1 MSKPMIPVSGVYGST
16 DHSNT
21 RLNILHPDENSDVFT
36 SHASIH
42 STWIESR
49 AAKVSGLVLCAVC
62 LASVFLVSFKKHSE
76 GMTGP
81 ITAASGNLE
90 SFQTMPSSFRELPSV
105 EGLWGGSHDSNPEV
119 KHSIPVRVHPV
130 PTPIPT
136 SPHPLPTTARPSI
149 SPTRTPISQED
160 IPGDQKKTPEEDDV
174 FLEAVAEI
182 AGGDNS
188 SIFGTNDTLS
198 DHILHDKKTPEED
211 DVFLEAIAVIAGGS
225 DSTVFGTNDTRSD
238 HILHDKNTPA
248 EDDVFFEAVAEIA
261 GGSDST
267 VFGTND
273 TQSNQIPRPDAGTFN
288 GDEMS
293 QLVTKRTMKVERA
306 TYAKSVS
313 SDEIP
318 FGIDVH
324 DSYGRQVIPTNA
336 GGIEEMT
343 LVEPDRTTTLTVVEE
358 EPVFLEDAGTGMN
371 NYKSRWDWTINFTEN
386 SSSGEDTVLRETTTG
401 ATLEYAFTQVGRA
414 YTVTA
419 REKTGSSYRTALLNV
434 FCKIQSSAD

>member
-1 MSKPMIPVSGVYGST
+1 MEMEKAYGST

-21 RLNILHPDENSDVFT
+21 PLNILPREENSDVFT

-62 LASVFLVSFKKHSE
+62 LASVVLVSFKNHSE
-76 GMTGP
+76 GITGP
-81 ITAASGNLE
+81 ITAASGKLE
-90 SFQTMPSSFRELPSV
+90 HFQTMPGSFRELPSV

-136 SPHPLPTTARPSI
+136 SSHPLPTTARPSV
-149 SPTRTPISQED
+149 SPTRSPISQED

-174 FLEAVAEI
+174 FLEAIAVI
-182 AGGDNS
+182 AGGGNS

-198 DHILHDKKTPEED
+198 DHILHDKNTPEED
-211 DVFLEAIAVIAGGS
+211 DVFLEAIAVIAGGTN
-225 DSTVFGTNDTRSD
+225 STVFGSNDTRSD
-238 HILHDKNTPA
+238 TILHDKNTPA
-248 EDDVFFEAVAEIA
+248 EDDVFLEAVAEIA

-267 VFGTND
+267 LFGTND
-273 TQSNQIPRPDAGTFN
+273 TQSNQIPQP
-288 GDEMS
+288 DEMS
-293 QLVTKRTMKVERA
+293 QLVTKRAMKVERA
-306 TYAKSVS
+306 TYAKSLS

-371 NYKSRWDWTINFTEN
+371 NYKSRWDWTINFAKN

-401 ATLEYAFTQVGRA
+401 ATLEYAFTQVERA

-419 REKTGSSYRTALLNV
+419 REKTGSSYRTALLNA
-434 FCKIQSSAD
+434 FCKTQSSAD

>member
-1 MSKPMIPVSGVYGST
+1 MEMEKAYGST

-21 RLNILHPDENSDVFT
+21 PLNILLREENSDVFT

-62 LASVFLVSFKKHSE
+62 LASVVLVSFQNHSE
-76 GMTGP
+76 GITGP
-81 ITAASGNLE
+81 ITAASGKQEN
-90 SFQTMPSSFRELPSV
+90 FQTMPGTFRVPSV

-136 SPHPLPTTARPSI
+136 SPHPLPTTARPSV
-149 SPTRTPISQED
+149 SPTRSPVSQED

-174 FLEAVAEI
+174 FLEAIAVI

-198 DHILHDKKTPEED
+198 DHILHDKNTPEED
-211 DVFLEAIAVIAGGS
+211 DVFLEAIAVIAGGTN
-225 DSTVFGTNDTRSD
+225 STVFGSNDTRSD
-238 HILHDKNTPA
+238 TILHDKNTPA
-248 EDDVFFEAVAEIA
+248 EDDVFLEAVAEIA

-267 VFGTND
+267 LFGTND
-273 TQSNQIPRPDAGTFN
+273 TQSNQIPQP
-288 GDEMS
+288 DEMS
-293 QLVTKRTMKVERA
+293 QLVTKRAMKVERA
-306 TYAKSVS
+306 TYAKSLS

-343 LVEPDRTTTLTVVEE
+343 LVEPGRTTTLTVVEE

-371 NYKSRWDWTINFTEN
+371 NYKSRWDWTINFAKN

-401 ATLEYAFTQVGRA
+401 ATLEYAFTQMGRA

-419 REKTGSSYRTALLNV
+419 REKTGSSYRTALLNA
-434 FCKIQSSAD
+434 FCKTQSSAD

>member
-1 MSKPMIPVSGVYGST
+1 
-16 DHSNT
+16 
-21 RLNILHPDENSDVFT
+21 
-36 SHASIH
+36 
-42 STWIESR
+42 
-49 AAKVSGLVLCAVC
+49 
-62 LASVFLVSFKKHSE
+62 
-76 GMTGP
+76 
-81 ITAASGNLE
+81 
-90 SFQTMPSSFRELPSV
+90 MPGTFRVPSV

-136 SPHPLPTTARPSI
+136 SPHPLPTTARPSV
-149 SPTRTPISQED
+149 SPTRSPVSQED

-174 FLEAVAEI
+174 FLEAIAVI

-198 DHILHDKKTPEED
+198 DHILHDKNTPEED
-211 DVFLEAIAVIAGGS
+211 DVFLEAIAVIAGGTN
-225 DSTVFGTNDTRSD
+225 STVFGSNDTRSD
-238 HILHDKNTPA
+238 TILHDKNTPA
-248 EDDVFFEAVAEIA
+248 EDDVFLEAVAEIA

-267 VFGTND
+267 LFGTND
-273 TQSNQIPRPDAGTFN
+273 TQSNQIPQP
-288 GDEMS
+288 DEMS
-293 QLVTKRTMKVERA
+293 QLVTKRAMKVERA
-306 TYAKSVS
+306 TYAKSLS

-343 LVEPDRTTTLTVVEE
+343 LVEPGRTTTLTVVEE

-371 NYKSRWDWTINFTEN
+371 NYKSRWDWTINFAKN

-401 ATLEYAFTQVGRA
+401 ATLEYAFTQMGRA

-419 REKTGSSYRTALLNV
+419 REKTGSSYRTALLNA
-434 FCKIQSSAD
+434 FCKTQSSAD